1 MLDILQIISLVIAGS
16 AIYVIYYI
24 FAENNKRLRSGLGKR
39 PQKYSIKNGVTY
51 YN

>member
-1 MLDILQIISLVIAGS
+1 MEYLQTIALIIAGS